1 MITVPC
7 SERDWSLT
15 FAKPLCSSSRSKTK
29 KHSTIT
35 LENNV
40 EKILV
45 TGGAGYIGTILVP
58 ELLRCGYEVTIFDN
72 FMFGAQT
79 LLGFSAHPNI
89 SIIDG
94 DVRDAA
100 AVKEAVKGHDYIV
113 HLAAIVGYPACAADP
128 VRANTVNVD
137 GTKNILNAMEKGQKL
152 LYAST
157 GSTYGKVLGIATEE
171 TPINPLTLYGRNKRD
186 CEELIKATDHEF
198 TLFRFATVFGSSPRM
213 RLDLLINDFTY
224 QAIHNK
230 QIVIFEGHFR
240 RTFLHSMD
248 AAAIYPFAMTN
259 WDKMQGNTYNVGDE
273 TMNYTKREAAQE
285 ISKKVDYY
293 LHEADFGSDPDARDY
308 EVDYSK
314 LKSLG
319 YNAKINLSDGV
330 DELIKIISVLKIT
343 NPLRNA

>member
-1 MITVPC
+1 M
-7 SERDWSLT
+7 
-15 FAKPLCSSSRSKTK
+15 
-29 KHSTIT
+29 
-35 LENNV
+35 

-58 ELLRCGYEVTIFDN
+58 ELLRLGHKVTIYDN

-79 LLGFSAHPNI
+79 LLGFSAHPNL
-89 SIIDG
+89 SIVQG
-94 DVRDAA
+94 DVRDADKI
-100 AVKEAVKGHDYIV
+100 KEVVKGQDWIV

-128 VRANTVNVD
+128 VRANSVNVD
-137 GTKNILNAMEKGQKL
+137 GTRNIVDAMQKGQKL

-186 CEELIKATDHEF
+186 CEDMIKATDIDF

-240 RTFLHSMD
+240 RTFLHSSD
-248 AAAIYPFAMTN
+248 AAAIYPFAMEN
-259 WDKMQGNTYNVGDE
+259 WDAMNGNTYNVGDE

-285 ISKKVDYY
+285 IAKKVDYY
-293 LHEADFGSDPDARDY
+293 LHEADFGTDPDARDY

-319 YNAKINLSDGV
+319 YKAKIDLSAGI